1 MASLPAPIASTP
13 GSTPPSSLPSTSPPP
28 PPAANA
34 TEDQPSSRQLVYD
47 LAVDLSFRNAHRR
60 LSIRYLDTKLGPAD
74 DALPLFRQNP
84 KNTTVLHPAFR
95 GVVAVD
101 GGTAAELEREAAEGT
116 VHVKKV
122 QFDSHNIDSIRYGSR
137 SCIPETKYIH
147 YSTIKT
153 GVE

>member
-1 MASLPAPIASTP
+1 M
-13 GSTPPSSLPSTSPPP
+13 PSTSPPP
-28 PPAANA
+28 PPPANA

-47 LAVDLSFRNAHRR
+47 LAVDLSFRNAHRC

-101 GGTAAELEREAAEGT
+101 GGTAAELEREAAEGDGARE
-116 VHVKKV
+116 V
-122 QFDSHNIDSIRYGSR
+122 QFDSHNIDSIRYGSC
-137 SCIPETKYIH
+137 SCIPETRYIH

>member
-84 KNTTVLHPAFR
+84 KNTTVP
-95 GVVAVD
+95 
-101 GGTAAELEREAAEGT
+101 
-116 VHVKKV
+116 
-122 QFDSHNIDSIRYGSR
+122 
-137 SCIPETKYIH
+137 YIN
-147 YSTIKT
+147 
-153 GVE
+153 

>member
-1 MASLPAPIASTP
+1 MGLLQVHDRMRVDVRAVLDAVQHHLHPAMASLPAPIASTP

-84 KNTTVLHPAFR
+84 KNTTVP
-95 GVVAVD
+95 
-101 GGTAAELEREAAEGT
+101 
-116 VHVKKV
+116 
-122 QFDSHNIDSIRYGSR
+122 
-137 SCIPETKYIH
+137 YIN
-147 YSTIKT
+147 
-153 GVE
+153 

>member
-13 GSTPPSSLPSTSPPP
+13 GSTPPSSPPSTSPPP
-28 PPAANA
+28 PQAANA

-47 LAVDLSFRNAHRR
+47 LAV
-60 LSIRYLDTKLGPAD
+60 
-74 DALPLFRQNP
+74 
-84 KNTTVLHPAFR
+84 LHPAFR
-95 GVVAVD
+95 GAVAVD

-137 SCIPETKYIH
+137 SCIPETTYIH